1 MKQKWVELK
10 GEIENSTT
18 VGDFDIPLPIVHR
31 TISQK
36 INKKI

>member
-1 MKQKWVELK
+1 MGQKWVELK
-10 GEIENSTT
+10 RGIENSTT
-18 VGDFDIPLPIVHR
+18 GGDFNIPPRKAHR